1 MFETVKLIWA
11 VLVAGVPTLI
21 AGIVVLWLLQLGK
34 KDARQRGTGQGWAKL
49 QLIVVLGT
57 VLIIGWQVYGV
68 THPSEDEVQWKQ
80 AAGQN
85 DLMY

>member
-49 QLIVVLGT
+49 QLIVALGT
-57 VLIIGWQVYGV
+57 VLIICWQVYGV
-68 THPSEDEVQWKQ
+68 THPSRDEVQWQ
-80 AAGQN
+80 QEVG
-85 DLMY
+85 DYGLMN

>member
-49 QLIVVLGT
+49 QWLVLLVM
-57 VLIIGWQVYGV
+57 VLVMGWHAYRV
-68 THPSEDEVQWKQ
+68 THPSKDEVQWKQ
-80 AAGQN
+80 EVG
-85 DLMY
+85 DYGL